1 MAWIKKWQTIIKAH
15 VVVKITSGYLLRLFC
30 VGFNFLKKCSNQ
42 IQMTSYVQH
51 QQVHQICKKMMEI
64 MTWNVQTNDLKEL
77 VNKLIPDSFGKDIEK
92 SCQCIYLLHDVFI
105 RKEKM
110 LKKPKFELGKLMEL
124 HGEVVVLEK
133 LLGVRQVLMLNG
145 MMDTSHQS
153 KNLFKMLTFNGDKQ
167 KILLVEKKN
176 NEFCQ

>member
-1 MAWIKKWQTIIKAH
+1 M
-15 VVVKITSGYLLRLFC
+15 
-30 VGFNFLKKCSNQ
+30 
-42 IQMTSYVQH
+42 
-51 QQVHQICKKMMEI
+51 
-64 MTWNVQTNDLKEL
+64 KEL

-153 KNLFKMLTFNGDKQ
+153 NNLFKMLTFNGDKQ
-167 KILLVEKKN
+167 KILLVEKKIMNFAN
-176 NEFCQ
+176 NPQNICGMVRKD